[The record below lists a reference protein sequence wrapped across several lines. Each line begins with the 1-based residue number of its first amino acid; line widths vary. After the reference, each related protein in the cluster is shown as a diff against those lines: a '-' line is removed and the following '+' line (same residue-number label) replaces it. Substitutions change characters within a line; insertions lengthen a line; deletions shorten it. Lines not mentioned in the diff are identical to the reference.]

1 VTGIKSMP
9 AYRALQWDGS
19 GRAHLAVARGAG
31 GEALRRL
38 TAEAEQAGQPGRPAA
53 HILYVPED
61 GADLSEAVRGAC
73 PGAEIAVSTGAL
85 LARLGQLLA
94 ALPMGLRFY
103 AAGDE
108 DFLSQAARIA
118 EQHGLDPAE
127 MQCECAADSG
137 TVGAGGASGTDRT
150 SGARRVYCIHCRHCN
165 GAVREAFVS
174 CAGCGRK
181 LLVRDHYS
189 RRLAAFMGV
198 MADAETPEAA
208 A

>member
-1 VTGIKSMP
+1 MLVTGIKSMP

-38 TAEAEQAGQPGRPAA
+38 AAEAEQAGQA
-53 HILYVPED
+53 HVLYVPED
-61 GADLSEAVRGAC
+61 GADLSEAVRLAC
-73 PGAEIAVSTGAL
+73 PGAEIAVSTAAL
-85 LARLGQLLA
+85 LARLGQMLA

-127 MQCECAADSG
+127 IQCECAVAG
-137 TVGAGGASGTDRT
+137 GMVGAGGASGTDRT
-150 SGARRVYCIHCRHCN
+150 SGTRRVYCIHCRHCN
-165 GAVREAFVS
+165 GAVREALVS

-198 MADAETPEAA
+198 MAHAETPEAA